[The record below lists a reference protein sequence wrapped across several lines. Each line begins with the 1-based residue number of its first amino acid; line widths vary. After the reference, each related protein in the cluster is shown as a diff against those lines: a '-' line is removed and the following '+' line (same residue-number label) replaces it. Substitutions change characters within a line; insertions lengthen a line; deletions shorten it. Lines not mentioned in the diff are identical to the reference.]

1 MFARNSVLRGRAIAG
16 STRNSAVALG
26 DNALSSSR
34 RVSVVLQ
41 AQRTGM
47 LEKRL
52 YRRRTP
58 LRLPRTTVKRLEVR
72 RSGAR
77 LFARNTL
84 KNPKT

>member
-16 STRNSAVALG
+16 STRNSALALN
-26 DNALSSSR
+26 DNALSSR
-34 RVSVVLQ
+34 RQVSIVLH

-52 YRRRTP
+52 YRQRTP
-58 LRLPRTTVKRLEVR
+58 LRLPRTVVKRLEVR
-72 RSGAR
+72 HSGAR